1 VKQRLAVLPGER
13 LKVRS
18 VRADAAEDFAK
29 QHRHRDRAGQRN
41 GVISKASLYQR
52 NGREA

>member
-29 QHRHRDRAGQRN
+29 QHRYHDRAGLRK
-41 GVISKASLYQR
+41 GVISKGSP
-52 NGREA
+52 